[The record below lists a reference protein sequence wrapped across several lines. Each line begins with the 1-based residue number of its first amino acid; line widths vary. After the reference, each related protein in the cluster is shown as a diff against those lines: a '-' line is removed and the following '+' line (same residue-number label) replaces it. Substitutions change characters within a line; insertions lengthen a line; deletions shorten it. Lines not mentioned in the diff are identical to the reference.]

1 MSITINNLKNEN
13 RISISEKGPF
23 SVLEYIKD
31 INPLSNAQKAYFMSK
46 MEVRQRQLLI
56 KFDGS
61 NSKLNT
67 AVVQAGAMQW
77 IAGDVSCKT
86 GIKGAGD
93 FIGKMFKGAVTNE
106 SSVKP
111 EYTGDGC
118 MMLEPT
124 YKHIILIDVA
134 EWGTQGI
141 KIEDGMFLACQG
153 TINQGIES
161 RKSLSSAVAGNEGMF
176 NLNLR
181 GHGIAALESIYPEKD
196 LIEIILDNDE
206 IKIDGNIA
214 VCWSGS
220 LTFTVERSSK
230 SLMGSAVN
238 GEGLVNV
245 YRGTGKVLMQPIKDI
260 LI

>member
-1 MSITINNLKNEN
+1 MSITINYLTNEN
-13 RISISEKGPF
+13 RITISEKGPF

-31 INPLSNAQKAYFMSK
+31 VNPLFNPQNAYFMSK

-61 NSKLNT
+61 NTKLNT
-67 AVVQAGAMQW
+67 TVVQAGAMQW
-77 IAGDVSCKT
+77 MAGSISCNT

-93 FIGKMFKGAVTNE
+93 LIGKMFKGAVTNE
-106 SSVKP
+106 SAIKP

-124 YKHIILIDVA
+124 YKHIILIDAA
-134 EWGTQGI
+134 EWGPQGI
-141 KIEDGMFLACQG
+141 TIEDGMFLACQG
-153 TINQGIES
+153 TVQQGIES
-161 RKSLSSAVAGNEGMF
+161 RKSLSSAVAGNEGIF
-176 NLNLR
+176 NLNLK
-181 GHGIAALESIYPEKD
+181 GQGIAALESIYPKKD

-206 IKIDGNIA
+206 IKIDGNMA

-220 LTFTVERSSK
+220 LNFTVERSSK

-238 GEGLVNV
+238 GEGFVNV
-245 YRGTGKVLMQPIKDI
+245 YRGTGKVLMQPIKHI
-260 LI
+260 QI